1 MNLGNFMDEHHI
13 KTVIGEDIFDTT
25 GMSLNDES
33 SADTN
38 VLSSEDAVYVFSN
51 WKKEVRKL
59 LMAGYHSGDI
69 RKKFLANV
77 RTAGID
83 DEFVSYLRACDGL
96 IGTIIVDCGCVGDH
110 CKVSS
115 KYKPFNRFAINCKC
129 GHVEVQEG
137 LETSQETGTI
147 NSFLMDNL
155 EKKVVSKRAICKRC
169 GLPVITSSKAIIAS
183 DVFSVVDEL
192 CNRGFIT
199 HRRSNALR
207 QSKDLVGDLRKLFA
221 SGILDYRAKTFSDGK
236 HENDINAYRLKKD
249 SLVADA
255 NAGVKAASVEG
266 LRESKKIKEAI
277 DIDRKFTVSVIE
289 KKIKPISDDIDFFDN
304 FNMDDIDVA
313 VDREQIKNSIEVDD
327 LTGGD
332 LDIDVGEQEFEEVK
346 IANNKGYV
354 DVEDGEMEFE
364 DVKIGNNKSYV
375 DVVEDREQ
383 IKNAIE
389 VDDLTDDDLDID
401 DKQAD
406 IDLSIEKKVSNPEVD
421 AKSKVSDEWFDD
433 DEIEIDEF
441 DKKAKEVKV
450 ANRFRFD
457 F

>member
-25 GMSLNDES
+25 GMSLDDES
-33 SADTN
+33 SAKTD

-277 DIDRKFTVSVIE
+277 DIDRKLTANVIE
-289 KKIKPISDDIDFFDN
+289 KKIKPISDDIEFFDN
-304 FNMDDIDVA
+304 SNM
-313 VDREQIKNSIEVDD
+313 S
-327 LTGGD
+327 
-332 LDIDVGEQEFEEVK
+332 DIDVGEQEFEEVK

-354 DVEDGEMEFE
+354 DVEDGELEFE
-364 DVKIGNNKSYV
+364 DVKIENNKSYV
-375 DVVEDREQ
+375 AVVEDREQ

-406 IDLSIEKKVSNPEVD
+406 IDLSIEKKVSTPEVD